1 MSAAN
6 SIKSPLRIVLL
17 LSCPDQ
23 QGIVAHV
30 SRFIY
35 EERGNIVESMQHS
48 AIDSRAFFMRVEWD
62 WSPEG
67 DEEMS
72 ASSVETYAAE
82 LSDRFSS
89 VAEEYRM
96 DYRIAVKAKPQRMAI
111 MVSQHLHCLYDLLLQ
126 WREAGSTDY
135 EIACVISNHRAGE
148 EISEWLHVPFHY
160 VEVCKGEKERAEE
173 EQLRFLERYK
183 IDLIVLARYM
193 QILSGAFIARYTNR
207 IINIHHSFL
216 PAFVGAKLYHQAYA
230 RGVKIIGATS
240 QYATEE
246 LDQGP
251 IIAQD
256 VERITHN
263 DTIHDIIGK
272 GKNLERNVLNKAV
285 QLHLQRRVYVYG
297 NKTIV
302 FD

>member
-1 MSAAN
+1 
-6 SIKSPLRIVLL
+6 
-17 LSCPDQ
+17 
-23 QGIVAHV
+23 
-30 SRFIY
+30 
-35 EERGNIVESMQHS
+35 
-48 AIDSRAFFMRVEWD
+48 
-62 WSPEG
+62 
-67 DEEMS
+67 
-72 ASSVETYAAE
+72 
-82 LSDRFSS
+82 
-89 VAEEYRM
+89 
-96 DYRIAVKAKPQRMAI
+96 
-111 MVSQHLHCLYDLLLQ
+111 LLQ

-135 EIACVISNHRAGE
+135 EIACVIGNHRAGE

-160 VEVCKGEKERAEE
+160 VEVRKGEKERAEE
-173 EQLRFLERYK
+173 EQLRLLEGYR
-183 IDLIVLARYM
+183 IDLVVLARYM
-193 QILSGAFIARYTNR
+193 QILSGAFIARYTDK

-216 PAFVGAKLYHQAYA
+216 PAFVGAKPYHQAYA

-240 QYATEE
+240 HYATEE

-272 GKNLERNVLNKAV
+272 GKNLECNVLNKAV